1 MILEKLIHDGGW
13 KSRKLMFSVGTS
25 LAIVLLALLAGSYM
39 PALIP
44 VLPECY
50 GALLAVLATY
60 SGANFAGKWN
70 LTKYANGSPPPTKPE
85 DPKP

>member
-1 MILEKLIHDGGW
+1 MIDKLLHDGGW
-13 KSRKLMFSVGTS
+13 KSRKLMFAAGTS
-25 LAIVLLALLAGSYM
+25 LAIVILALVAGSYM

-70 LTKYANGSPPPTKPE
+70 VTKYANGPLQPTKPE